1 MAELEGKDL
10 IQLNATVIAGL
21 LILFTITSIQGAGEK
36 IIYPDGQTQRI
47 LDPISITIRY
57 IVMIFSISSIVPL
70 AYSILLLL
78 IFYETLLKKEMEIDL
93 SKMLGT
99 ETDFGKI
106 KYDVKKVKNEGDKE
120 LFEKKESAM
129 FSKALKWSRIGYR
142 YLIIA
147 TIAALIS
154 TSILYIVNIMNIL

>member
-1 MAELEGKDL
+1 MAKLEGRDL

-47 LDPISITIRY
+47 LDPISLTIRY
-57 IVMIFSISSIVPL
+57 IVMIFSISSILPL

-93 SKMLGT
+93 SKMLEA
-99 ETDFGKI
+99 ETDLGKI
-106 KYDVKKVKNEGDKE
+106 KFDVKKEINKGDKKP
-120 LFEKKESAM
+120 FEKKESEI

-142 YLIIA
+142 YLMFA

-154 TSILYIVNIMNIL
+154 TSILYIVNIMIIF